1 MSKKKGTTKK
11 NKIETHGLKDKGFGL
26 RIIFYWISVLSI
38 WGVIGLILFGVYLA
52 QDLPKLEKLPPPGQN
67 NQVEVRGINGEVL
80 ATYGAVYGD
89 MLAFEEIPKHMIEAI
104 IAIEDRRFFDHGALD
119 FRGIAR
125 AIYTNLTKGTLS
137 QGASTLTQQ
146 LAKNIYLS
154 FDRTLERKAR
164 ELLLALWLEQRFTKK
179 EIITLYLNRVYFGS
193 GTYGIDSASQKYFGH
208 TARVLTVQEAAML
221 AGLVKAP

>member
-146 LAKNIYLS
+146 LAKNIY
-154 FDRTLERKAR
+154 F
-164 ELLLALWLEQRFTKK
+164 
-179 EIITLYLNRVYFGS
+179 
-193 GTYGIDSASQKYFGH
+193 
-208 TARVLTVQEAAML
+208 
-221 AGLVKAP
+221 